1 MDDGVL
7 YRFVNVGNKWD
18 GCRKFC
24 VVYIF
29 DMYMEYDNI
38 VNEILFGDVIVYF
51 GDFSK
56 WRFMNFFYNDYSDI
70 EMLRKVNLFFN

>member
-1 MDDGVL
+1 
-7 YRFVNVGNKWD
+7 
-18 GCRKFC
+18 
-24 VVYIF
+24 
-29 DMYMEYDNI
+29 MYMEYDNI